1 MIEERIDV
9 LIQSIDVLNVHLQR
23 LWDAKD
29 EIKGVSAPEISAE
42 PPKTGTAPKET
53 KKEKPVAVTELEG
66 LCLEIIRE
74 KGPKFKK
81 KIKNTI
87 AAHGG
92 TLIGDCPEANL
103 GTLKTALEAL

>member
-1 MIEERIDV
+1 MLEERINV
-9 LIQSIDVLNVHLQR
+9 LIQSIDILNVHLQR

-29 EIKGVSAPEISAE
+29 EIKGEKAPADQ
-42 PPKTGTAPKET
+42 PKVKTEPKET
-53 KKEKPVAVTELEG
+53 KPKDKPVAVTELEG

-92 TLIGDCPEANL
+92 TLISDCPEANL